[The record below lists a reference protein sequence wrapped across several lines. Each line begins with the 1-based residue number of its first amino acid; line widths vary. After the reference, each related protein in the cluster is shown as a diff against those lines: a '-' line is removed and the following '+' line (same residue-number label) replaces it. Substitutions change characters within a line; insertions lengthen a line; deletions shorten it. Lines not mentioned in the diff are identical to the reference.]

1 MEVSVIRACDGGL
14 HPSYEG
20 VVRGPGRRMR
30 DRRIII
36 VDRRKGEELGVFWRG
51 KSESGGS
58 ERGGREFLC
67 ESSFSHTNGIFCH
80 RFLS

>member
-1 MEVSVIRACDGGL
+1 MVGGVRKEGDHRPAMEVSVIRACDGGL

-36 VDRRKGEELGVFWRG
+36 VDRRKGDELGVFWRG
-51 KSESGGS
+51 
-58 ERGGREFLC
+58 
-67 ESSFSHTNGIFCH
+67 
-80 RFLS
+80 